1 LISPVTESSQTGAFG
16 EPMIAIEELAR
27 LRSENDFLM
36 RKVSALASVE
46 RQLAA
51 SRHQLDVASRR
62 FGRMQTFM
70 RRGMLTESREELAR
84 ICCEAIVDILE
95 CEIGLLWCLTCP
107 QGPNSFF
114 LSPGNQLDAAAR
126 EILLDWTKRR
136 TCGGHPP
143 AAVPLPDSLGWRD
156 WLVEEIRDEDGEVQG
171 LLIAANSWAKG
182 AFYDTLDETSGR
194 SFAAFGEQV
203 GALMEK
209 RRWREATRTQI
220 QRNRLSEERLNLVLD
235 SSNVGLWD
243 FDYETQ
249 EVFYSEQFKKQLGY
263 SGKEISNRFSEWED
277 RIHPA
282 DRDQALEVLWRF
294 KNSKSKTYENSFRLR
309 NRSGRWRWILARGVA
324 LRDESGKPLRI
335 IGIHIDLTSF
345 KQLEEKLRNAKS
357 LAERA
362 SKAKSGFLAKVSHEL
377 RTPLNGM
384 LGSLQLLQDT
394 ALDEEQRKLVD
405 IGQSSG
411 RWMLSIIGDGLDL
424 ARIEAGKLQL
434 VSSPFSPQQLLS
446 EIMTFTKANAAA
458 KRLEFDWQVD
468 PDIPEQVGG
477 DATAVRQI
485 FANLVG
491 NAIKF
496 TDHGSVRVKLDSAP
510 GKQPGLVQ
518 LVLTVEDT
526 GIGIPRALSKE
537 IFKPFLQADPADSRR
552 AGGIG
557 LGLAVTRELVGLMGG
572 SIRLERPR
580 SQGTRFIVTMPVEL
594 WTERAQEPARPAK
607 GRAIF
612 SGRVLVVDDDPVSRE
627 LAAMMLR
634 RMGVEADTAANGR
647 EGLGLL
653 LGTPYD
659 LALVECRMPELD
671 GLEMTR
677 LFRESAPPDRLRV
690 PIIALTANTQQSD
703 VDSCLAAG
711 MDCYIPKTLI
721 DGSLQQC
728 LDRYLKPETD
738 S

>member
-1 LISPVTESSQTGAFG
+1 VTEPSQTGSPG
-16 EPMIAIEELAR
+16 EPMIAKKEFAR
-27 LRSENDFLM
+27 LRSENDLLM
-36 RKVSALASVE
+36 RKVSALSSVE
-46 RQLAA
+46 RQLAD

-70 RRGMLTESREELAR
+70 RRGMLTESREELAW
-84 ICCEAIVDILE
+84 ISSEAIVDILE
-95 CEIGLLWCLTCP
+95 CEIGLLWCLNCP
-107 QGPNSFF
+107 QGLDSVY
-114 LSPGNQLDAAAR
+114 LSPGNELDTAAR
-126 EILLDWTKRR
+126 EALLEWTKRR
-136 TCGGHPP
+136 TRGGPSP
-143 AAVPLPDSLGWRD
+143 AGVPLPDSLGWRD

-182 AFYDTLDETSGR
+182 AFYDALDETSAR

-203 GALMEK
+203 GAMMEK
-209 RRWREATRTQI
+209 RRWREATRAQI
-220 QRNRLSEERLNLVLD
+220 QRNRLSEERLNLVLE

-243 FDYETQ
+243 FDCGTL

-263 SGKEISNRFSEWED
+263 SGEEISNRFAEWED

-282 DRDQALEVLWRF
+282 DRDKALEVLRRF
-294 KNSKSKTYENSFRLR
+294 KNSKKKSYENSFRLR
-309 NRSGRWRWILARGVA
+309 SRSGRWRWILARGVA
-324 LRDESGKPLRI
+324 IRDDSGKPLRI

-345 KQLEEKLRNAKS
+345 KQLEEKLRTAKS
-357 LAERA
+357 HAERA

-384 LGSLQLLQDT
+384 LGSLQLLHDT
-394 ALDEEQRKLVD
+394 ALDKEQKKLVA

-434 VSSPFSPQQLLS
+434 VPSPFSPQQLLS
-446 EIMTFTKANAAA
+446 EIIMFKQANAEA
-458 KRLEFDWQVD
+458 KGLQLDWQVD
-468 PDIPEQVGG
+468 PQVPDKVVG

-485 FANLVG
+485 VANLVG

-496 TDHGSVRVKLDSAP
+496 TDLGSVRVKLDSSSV
-510 GKQPGLVQ
+510 KQPCQVQ

-526 GIGIPRALSKE
+526 GIGIPKALSKE
-537 IFKPFLQADPADSRR
+537 VFKPFLQADSADSRR
-552 AGGIG
+552 GGGIG

-572 SIRLERPR
+572 SIRLERPG
-580 SQGTRFIVTMPVEL
+580 SQGSRFIVTMPVGI
-594 WTERAQEPARPAK
+594 WTERSSDPAK
-607 GRAIF
+607 PANGRAIF

-634 RMGVEADTAANGR
+634 RMGLEADTAANGR

-659 LALVECRMPELD
+659 LALVDCRMPELD

-677 LFRESAPPDRLRV
+677 LYRASAPPDRPSV

-703 VDSCLAAG
+703 VTSCLAAG
-711 MDCYIPKTLI
+711 MDCYISKPLL
-721 DGSLQQC
+721 DGSLNHC
-728 LDRYLKPETD
+728 LDRFLKTR
-738 S
+738 SAK

>member
-1 LISPVTESSQTGAFG
+1 
-16 EPMIAIEELAR
+16 
-27 LRSENDFLM
+27 
-36 RKVSALASVE
+36 
-46 RQLAA
+46 
-51 SRHQLDVASRR
+51 
-62 FGRMQTFM
+62 
-70 RRGMLTESREELAR
+70 
-84 ICCEAIVDILE
+84 
-95 CEIGLLWCLTCP
+95 
-107 QGPNSFF
+107 
-114 LSPGNQLDAAAR
+114 
-126 EILLDWTKRR
+126 
-136 TCGGHPP
+136 
-143 AAVPLPDSLGWRD
+143 
-156 WLVEEIRDEDGEVQG
+156 
-171 LLIAANSWAKG
+171 
-182 AFYDTLDETSGR
+182 
-194 SFAAFGEQV
+194 
-203 GALMEK
+203 MEK

-220 QRNRLSEERLNLVLD
+220 QRNRLSEERLNLVLE

-243 FDYETQ
+243 YNCDTL

-263 SGKEISNRFSEWED
+263 SGEEISNRFSEWED

-282 DRDQALEVLWRF
+282 DRDQALEVLRRF
-294 KNSKSKTYENSFRLR
+294 KNSKKKTYENSFRLKSR
-309 NRSGRWRWILARGVA
+309 GGRWRWILARGVA
-324 LRDESGKPLRI
+324 LRDDSGKPLRI

-345 KQLEEKLRNAKS
+345 KQLEEKLRTAKS

-394 ALDEEQRKLVD
+394 PLDEEQRKLVG

-434 VSSPFSPQQLLS
+434 VPAPFSPQQLLS
-446 EIMTFTKANAAA
+446 EIMSFKRANAAA
-458 KRLEFDWQVD
+458 KGLEFDWQVD
-468 PDIPEQVGG
+468 PDLPETVGG

-485 FANLVG
+485 VANLVG

-496 TDHGSVRVKLDSAP
+496 TDHGSVRVRLDSAP
-510 GKQPGLVQ
+510 GKQPGQVQ

-526 GIGIPRALSKE
+526 GIGIPRSLSKE
-537 IFKPFLQADPADSRR
+537 VFKPFLQADPADSRR

-572 SIRLERPR
+572 SIRLERPG
-580 SQGTRFIVTMPVEL
+580 SQGSRFIVTLPVDL
-594 WTERAQEPARPAK
+594 WTERALEPAKPAN

-659 LALVECRMPELD
+659 LALVDCRMPELD

-677 LFRESAPPDRLRV
+677 LFRGSAPADRPRV

-703 VDSCLAAG
+703 VDCCLAAG
-711 MDCYIPKTLI
+711 MDCYIPKPLL
-721 DGSLQQC
+721 DGSLHQC
-728 LDRYLKPETD
+728 LDRFLKPESD
-738 S
+738 P

>member
-1 LISPVTESSQTGAFG
+1 M
-16 EPMIAIEELAR
+16 MIQEELAR

-46 RQLAA
+46 RQLAD

-62 FGRMQTFM
+62 FGRMQVFM

-84 ICCEAIVDILE
+84 ISCEAIIDILE

-107 QGPNSFF
+107 QGLNSLS
-114 LSPGNQLDAAAR
+114 LSPGNQLDTAAR
-126 EILLDWTKRR
+126 EALLDWTKRR
-136 TCGGHPP
+136 TCGGPSP

-182 AFYDTLDETSGR
+182 AFYDALDETSAR

-220 QRNRLSEERLNLVLD
+220 HQKRLSEERLNLVLEA
-235 SSNVGLWD
+235 SNVGLWD
-243 FDYETQ
+243 FDCTTF
-249 EVFYSEQFKKQLGY
+249 EVFYSEQFKQQLGY
-263 SGKEISNRFSEWED
+263 SGEEISNRFSEWEE

-282 DRDQALEVLWRF
+282 DRDQALEVLGRF
-294 KNSKSKTYENSFRLR
+294 KNSKSKTYESSFRLR
-309 NRSGRWRWILARGVA
+309 NRGGRWRWILSRGIA
-324 LRDESGKPLRI
+324 FRDESGKPLRI

-357 LAERA
+357 VAERA

-394 ALDEEQRKLVD
+394 PLDEEQRKLVG

-411 RWMLSIIGDGLDL
+411 RWMLSIIGEGLDL

-434 VSSPFSPQQLLS
+434 VLSPFAPLQLLS
-446 EIMTFTKANAAA
+446 EIMMFEQSNAAA
-458 KRLEFDWQVD
+458 KDLELHWSVD
-468 PDIPEQVGG
+468 PGIPDRVVG

-485 FANLVG
+485 VANLVG

-496 TDHGSVRVKLDSAP
+496 TDRGSVRVKLDCDP
-510 GKQPGLVQ
+510 GKQTGQVL

-526 GIGIPRALSKE
+526 GIGIPRALAKE
-537 IFKPFLQADPADSRR
+537 VFKPFSQADPADGRR

-572 SIRLERPR
+572 SIRLESRGPKG
-580 SQGTRFIVTMPVEL
+580 SRFIVKVPVKPWAGDPCKSGKPEGGR
-594 WTERAQEPARPAK
+594 TE
-607 GRAIF
+607 F

-627 LAAMMLR
+627 LAAMMLQ
-634 RMGVEADTAANGR
+634 RMGVQADTAAGGR

-653 LGTPYD
+653 LGTDYD
-659 LALVECRMPELD
+659 LALVDCRMPELD

-677 LFRESAPPDRLRV
+677 LFRGSAPADRPRV

-703 VDSCLAAG
+703 IDSCLEAG
-711 MDCYIPKTLI
+711 MDGYIPKPLLDGTLH
-721 DGSLQQC
+721 QC
-728 LDRYLKPETD
+728 LDRFLKTKQIRQIEETD
-738 S
+738 VG

>member
-1 LISPVTESSQTGAFG
+1 MTESSQTGAFG

-27 LRSENDFLM
+27 LRSENDILM

-46 RQLAA
+46 RQLAD

-70 RRGMLTESREELAR
+70 RRGMFTESREELAW
-84 ICCEAIVDILE
+84 ISCEAIVDILE
-95 CEIGLLWCLTCP
+95 CEIGVLWCLTCP
-107 QGPNSFF
+107 QGLNSFF
-114 LSPGNQLDAAAR
+114 LSPGNQLDTAAR
-126 EILLDWTKRR
+126 EALLDWTKRR
-136 TCGGHPP
+136 TCGGPP
-143 AAVPLPDSLGWRD
+143 LTAVPLPDSLGWRD

-182 AFYDTLDETSGR
+182 AFYDALDETSAR

-220 QRNRLSEERLNLVLD
+220 QRNRLSEERLNLVLE

-243 FDYETQ
+243 YDCDTH

-263 SGKEISNRFSEWED
+263 SGEEISNCFSEWED

-282 DRDQALEVLWRF
+282 DRDQALEVFWRF
-294 KNSKSKTYENSFRLR
+294 KNSKNKTYENSFRLR
-309 NRSGRWRWILARGVA
+309 NRGGRWRWILSRGVA
-324 LRDESGKPLRI
+324 LRDDSGKPLRI
-335 IGIHIDLTSF
+335 IGIHVDLTSF
-345 KQLEEKLRNAKS
+345 KQLEEKLRTAKS

-394 ALDEEQRKLVD
+394 PLDEEQRKLVG

-434 VSSPFSPQQLLS
+434 VPSPFSPQELLS
-446 EIMTFTKANAAA
+446 EIMSFKRANAAA
-458 KRLEFDWQVD
+458 KGLELDWQVD
-468 PDIPEQVGG
+468 PEIPETVGG

-485 FANLVG
+485 VANLVG

-496 TDHGSVRVKLDSAP
+496 TDHGSVRVQLDSAP
-510 GKQPGLVQ
+510 GKQPGQVQ

-537 IFKPFLQADPADSRR
+537 VFKPFLQADPADSRR

-580 SQGTRFIVTMPVEL
+580 SQGSRFIVTMPVDL
-594 WTERAQEPARPAK
+594 LTERAHEPANPAN

-659 LALVECRMPELD
+659 LALVDCQMPELD

-677 LFRESAPPDRLRV
+677 LFRGSAPADRPRV
-690 PIIALTANTQQSD
+690 PIVALTANTQQSD
-703 VDSCLAAG
+703 VDFCRAAG
-711 MDCYIPKTLI
+711 MDCYIPKPLL
-721 DGSLQQC
+721 DGSLHQC
-728 LDRYLKPETD
+728 LDRFLKTKSVP
-738 S
+738 